1 MAKYKR
7 FINDDQWRLFEPL
20 LPKDRGSRK
29 GGGLALDNRQVLEG
43 ILQVL
48 RTGACWQDMPE
59 RYTSASTCWR
69 RHRPWEAPLPRPCP
83 TQFKLVEKPL
93 KTAKLPRNGQNRP
106 GASGMRLEKSTNT
119 FR

>member
-7 FINDDQWRLFEPL
+7 FINDDQWKLLEPL

-29 GGGLALDNRQVLEG
+29 GGGLAFDNRQVLEG

-48 RTGACWQDMPE
+48 RTGARRQDMPE

-69 RHRPWEAPLPRPCP
+69 RHRFWEAPLPYPIQARG
-83 TQFKLVEKPL
+83 
-93 KTAKLPRNGQNRP
+93 KTP
-106 GASGMRLEKSTNT
+106 
-119 FR
+119 